1 MFIPWDVPDEGKE
14 ALKYEWVY
22 MRRKGENKQKKG
34 YSFSVLLVTETPSN
48 CYLMVNQP

>member
-1 MFIPWDVPDEGKE
+1 MSVHEE
-14 ALKYEWVY
+14 E
-22 MRRKGENKQKKG
+22 RRKQTKKG